1 MPLVFAQ
8 RRLNDHAST
17 SHERSEIRRQRL
29 SVREKL
35 VNTWK
40 SLSYTDH
47 GQDPAKLFSRFD
59 KDNNGVIDELEFC
72 NAVRKGGQIT
82 ASMMSD
88 ESVLRLFQ
96 AIDTGGN
103 GSLTEDELTS
113 FLWGSNATVA
123 LYTPTASPNSS
134 RCGSPDQFTPLA
146 LFDSAIPEQ
155 H

>member
-1 MPLVFAQ
+1 M
-8 RRLNDHAST
+8 
-17 SHERSEIRRQRL
+17 
-29 SVREKL
+29 REKL

-40 SLSYTDH
+40 SLSYTTS

-59 KDNNGVIDELEFC
+59 KDNNGVIDELEFR

-88 ESVLRLFQ
+88 DSVLRLFQ

-113 FLWGSNATVA
+113 FLWGSNASVA
-123 LYTPTASPNSS
+123 LYTPTASPISS
-134 RCGSPDQFTPLA
+134 RCVSPDQFSPPAIYNSTSQEQQQQQQQQSHGDG
-146 LFDSAIPEQ
+146 DSADGPVSCSD
-155 H
+155 HASVLN

>member
-1 MPLVFAQ
+1 M
-8 RRLNDHAST
+8 
-17 SHERSEIRRQRL
+17 
-29 SVREKL
+29 REKL

-40 SLSYTDH
+40 SLSYTEN
-47 GQDPAKLFSRFD
+47 GQDPAKLFRRFD
-59 KDNNGVIDELEFC
+59 KDKNGVIDELEFR

-88 ESVLRLFQ
+88 ERILRLFQ

-103 GSLTEDELTS
+103 GSLTEEELTS

-123 LYTPTASPNSS
+123 LYTPTASPSSS
-134 RCGSPDQFTPLA
+134 RCASPDQFAPPA
-146 LFDSAIPEQ
+146 LFKSVIQGQ